1 MSWESALLDV
11 FEDLEQQAA
20 GLRLGERD
28 LEVAD
33 LARSEYARVA
43 LAERCHASRGRR
55 VSLRLVGGTRLE
67 AELVRV
73 GGDWLLLDDGPAQW
87 LVPQRAVAVAA
98 GLSPRADAQEAWSAV
113 DRLPLRSLLRRLGE
127 SGEACVVHL
136 LDEHRVEGLV
146 GRVGQDFVEVLV
158 GEAGARGVQVVA
170 VDQVA
175 AVRGRLG

>member
-20 GLRLGERD
+20 GLHLSERD

-33 LARSEYARVA
+33 LARSEYARVG

-55 VSLRLVGGTRLE
+55 VTLRLVGGTRLE
-67 AELVRV
+67 ADLERV
-73 GGDWLLLDDGPAQW
+73 GEDWLLLSDGPVSW
-87 LVPQRAVAVAA
+87 LVPQDAVAVAG
-98 GLSPRADAQEAWSAV
+98 GLSARADAQEAWSVV
-113 DRLPLRSLLRRLGE
+113 DRLPLRSLLRRLAE
-127 SGEACVVHL
+127 SGEACVVQL

-146 GRVGQDFVEVLV
+146 GRVGRDFVELAV
-158 GEAGARGVQVVA
+158 GEAGARQVQLVPVA
-170 VDQVA
+170 RVA